1 MITPLQPRTGLPAGY
16 PFDYERRLDLA
27 DGRSVHVRPVVP
39 GDAVLLGEAVAEAD
53 TDTLYQ
59 RFFNPAIRIDQRRL
73 RHLTELDYEHRFA
86 VAAFADGDGVA
97 IARFEP
103 AGEHKAEVAVV
114 VKPGWRRVGLATA
127 LFELIEHAAIERGVR
142 QLEALYLADNHAI
155 KRVLEKRGFGGIEI
169 QGGVARVVKAIGG
182 LPAEAPAAGGRR

>member
-1 MITPLQPRTGLPAGY
+1 M
-16 PFDYERRLDLA
+16 
-27 DGRSVHVRPVVP
+27 RPVVP

-86 VAAFADGDGVA
+86 V
-97 IARFEP
+97 
-103 AGEHKAEVAVV
+103 

-155 KRVLEKRGFGGIEI
+155 ERVLEKRGFGGIEI

-182 LPAEAPAAGGRR
+182 LPAEAPAAGGR